1 MQSIYDINYSVLNL
15 SDTIAVLNAIYLQ
28 DDNLAC
34 PSKMFGNRKLYMIAD
49 RLEGLDVLPEKGKF
63 DDRKYYKIRNLLL
76 MAMKASAFTKHR
88 LIANFQNEL
97 LFFNDCKELNEVR
110 INLKQKILAKL

>member
-34 PSKMFGNRKLYMIAD
+34 PSKMFGNGKLYMIAD

-76 MAMKASAFTKHR
+76 MAMKASAF
-88 LIANFQNEL
+88 INIDL
-97 LFFNDCKELNEVR
+97 LPTSRMNYCFSMTVR
-110 INLKQKILAKL
+110 N